1 MNILV
6 SQLPCC
12 RREMTTFQ
20 ESAFKFVGLIDDANA
35 LLFAPLKL
43 ELGVDVMLTAHKLG
57 TTLSL
62 SLSLSLEISKQ

>member
-1 MNILV
+1 
-6 SQLPCC
+6 
-12 RREMTTFQ
+12 MTTFQ

-62 SLSLSLEISKQ
+62 SLEISEQ